1 MNYCLLHLETKLV
14 YLRVCRVCVRT
25 LRREL
30 EEIIEFL
37 KPISADR
44 CCVQEIIFMAR
55 YIKEIQHDI
64 SCSG

>member
-37 KPISADR
+37 KPISADK
-44 CCVQEIIFMAR
+44 CCVQEIIFMAKI
-55 YIKEIQHDI
+55 Y
-64 SCSG
+64 